1 MYSRIPYS
9 INLPKKTIT
18 SSDSLSSGQPA
29 LNDLT
34 NVDTNEAKMGD
45 GDVLMY
51 NLVENLW
58 QSGIIP
64 SSSETVNTLTG
75 LNFNN
80 VATNNLIKK
89 VDANNAGNSNII
101 SSYTATGSVTTL
113 ITGDPNGMITAIGGE
128 IITSII
134 GQESKLEITTGVG
147 AGKRSLILQENQ
159 PVIIEDDLFVT
170 GGMTAISSSLISL
183 SVINKIDANDIS
195 ASGVIQGNTVE
206 SIGTLNVGGLI
217 NLNGTTGTA
226 GAVLTSN
233 GSSDP
238 TWNPAPIP
246 YYIEID
252 IGDNGT
258 ADIYSFTPGASNAI
272 NTLYTTPTA
281 ISNYDSDLINNS
293 FWRPSVSGIFF
304 INFNAILRSINQ
316 DYLVEAQIHIKK
328 NVGGVYEKLLI
339 SGNRNWGSS
348 VDEADARVWSMGL
361 NCPHTFYANAGDK
374 FKFSVYGRSYNNNAI
389 WLITT
394 NYSSNIRITKLA

>member
-159 PVIIEDDLFVT
+159 PVIIEDDLN
-170 GGMTAISSSLISL
+170 
-183 SVINKIDANDIS
+183 VINLEVA
-195 ASGVIQGNTVE
+195 
-206 SIGTLNVGGLI
+206 GLI
-217 NLNGTTGTA
+217 KLDGALGNA
-226 GAVLTSN
+226 GDVLTSN
-233 GSSDP
+233 GASLP
-238 TWNPAPIP
+238 TWNPSSTPTP